1 MQDSALMIPVR
12 LSYYSGKET
21 STYLAQEHA
30 HKYIQNSLEDVSVH
44 ELCET
49 EGAYYRFFMD
59 IDKPKDKKKSTTET
73 ETPEQVPTPEDDKKK
88 VIDIDKITKKIV
100 ELMLSIYNFNA
111 KLTIIQRSDGAQ
123 SWHVYGNFACTI
135 RTMKYLT
142 KHVSKYIDKQ
152 VYKNNTSL

>member
-30 HKYIQNSLEDVSVH
+30 HKYIQDSIEDVSVH

-49 EGAYYRFFMD
+49 EGACYRFFMD
-59 IDKPKDKKKSTTET
+59 IDKPKDEKI
-73 ETPEQVPTPEDDKKK
+73 ETPEQVPTPEESKEKI
-88 VIDIDKITKKIV
+88 IDINKITKKIV

-111 KLTIIQRSDGAQ
+111 KLTIVQRSDGAQ